1 MLGLMHMYI
10 VSVHPRIIA
19 NQAEEYL
26 IFPYVVGHKY
36 CIKRVQYLWNFG
48 FQTESELQVKNK
60 M

>member
-1 MLGLMHMYI
+1 MHMYI